1 MLVKDF
7 YLQGLGNR
15 AFCRP
20 KCLRVF
26 KVELSVATFRQHGS
40 FRPPECQAGFLDGR
54 SLLGVL
60 FVVLGA
66 QRDFCV
72 FFCGSLFNLV
82 LNAHL
87 QSHVFSLE
95 LLEVFQFEREDSHV
109 EAQRLSFLRGIL
121 ENKISK

>member
-1 MLVKDF
+1 M
-7 YLQGLGNR
+7 
-15 AFCRP
+15 
-20 KCLRVF
+20 F
-26 KVELSVATFRQHGS
+26 KSFQSRTEQRSRRQDEPRTTYTYLSVATFRQHGS